1 MADPFEFEA
10 YYEQHKRDK
19 LEAERASRITVDC
32 FTKHFSFLF
41 IFYIVKGD
49 LVVYNEI
56 LIHEMHQ
63 SLFLQIKRKLPKVNR
78 TLAARL
84 FETEDT
90 ENEKRDDVEENETKK
105 SSKKKKGISMQ
116 DLEDDRFK
124 DLFTNE
130 VL

>member
-1 MADPFEFEA
+1 M
-10 YYEQHKRDK
+10 
-19 LEAERASRITVDC
+19 
-32 FTKHFSFLF
+32 
-41 IFYIVKGD
+41 
-49 LVVYNEI
+49 VYNEI

-84 FETEDT
+84 FETEDI